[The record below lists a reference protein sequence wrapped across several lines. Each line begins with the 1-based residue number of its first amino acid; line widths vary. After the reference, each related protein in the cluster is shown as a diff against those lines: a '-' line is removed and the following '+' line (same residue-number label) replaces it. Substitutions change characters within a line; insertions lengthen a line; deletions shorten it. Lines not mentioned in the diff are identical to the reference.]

1 MKRTA
6 FTLICS
12 VLFSFSQL
20 VAQQYTA
27 AEYWRMEHDSTYSRL
42 EQRQNAGDTLSS
54 DEQKY
59 VADYKILLSGYF
71 EKLPDTEKS
80 LYYKYRAQWNSQ
92 PPVTSERV
100 AVKQEAD
107 VYAGERSIYTQY
119 LVTSGFFGALYGG
132 AVVGV
137 LGLAEDGDGGAAVG
151 IPLLTAGAS
160 VLIPILTIKDKI
172 VTYNSLSLST
182 HGKIAGGLQGL
193 ALGALITGDNVDDG
207 KLLLAIATASSIGM
221 GRLGYSLGKNKPW
234 SQGRAALYSYYGL
247 LMPFEGL
254 ALDAAFQIEDPRIYG
269 LTSLVFGAVG
279 YLIADRIADKND
291 FTRGDITATGT
302 LATLNGLLGLLILTD
317 IQDNSGDISAGQ
329 IMIPAIGAL
338 GGTLI
343 GHVWLRDA
351 RLSIQQGRNVALAS
365 AGGVAIGLGLAALF
379 TPETATPYYVT
390 SYITGMTTY
399 AIMVG
404 MYKKN
409 NFMPFSENLRKSRW
423 NFNVMPQN
431 IFLNNRIADYAFSN
445 PGRRIDFLPAF
456 SASVNF

>member
-1 MKRTA
+1 MKRSA
-6 FTLICS
+6 LILICS

-20 VAQQYTA
+20 AAQQYTA
-27 AEYWRMEHDSTYSRL
+27 AEYWRMERDSAYVRL

-71 EKLPDTEKS
+71 EKLPDTEKA
-80 LYYKYRAQWNSQ
+80 LYYQYRAKWNSQ
-92 PPVTSERV
+92 PPVTSGKV
-100 AVKQEAD
+100 AVKQEED
-107 VYAGERSIYTQY
+107 VFAGERSQYTQY

-132 AVVGV
+132 AAVAVFG
-137 LGLAEDGDGGAAVG
+137 LGGGAAAG

-182 HGKIAGGLQGL
+182 HGKIAGGLQGA
-193 ALGALITGDNVDDG
+193 ALGVLIAGDNVEDG
-207 KLLLAIATASSIGM
+207 KLILALATASSIGM

-234 SQGRAALYSYYGL
+234 SQGRAALYSYYGI
-247 LMPFEGL
+247 LMPLEGL

-269 LTSLVFGAVG
+269 LTSLVFGAGG
-279 YLIADRIADKND
+279 YLIADRIANKND

-317 IQDNSGDISAGQ
+317 IADSSDEISAGQ

-343 GHVWLRDA
+343 GHVWLKDA
-351 RLSIQQGRNVALAS
+351 RLSVQQGRNVALAS
-365 AGGVAIGLGLAALF
+365 GGGVAIGLGLAALF
-379 TPETATPYYVT
+379 SPETATPYYVT

-404 MYKKN
+404 MYKKHN
-409 NFMPFSENLRKSRW
+409 TMPFSENYKKNRW

-445 PGRRIDFLPAF
+445 PGKRIDFLPAF
-456 SASVNF
+456 SASVKF

>member
-12 VLFSFSQL
+12 LLFSFSQL
-20 VAQQYTA
+20 LAQQYTA
-27 AEYWRMEHDSTYSRL
+27 AEYWRMEHDSAYIRL
-42 EQRQNAGDTLSS
+42 EERQKAGDTLSF

-59 VADYKILLSGYF
+59 ITDYKILLSGYF

-92 PPVTSERV
+92 PPVISEKG
-100 AVKQEAD
+100 AIKQEAD
-107 VYAGERSIYTQY
+107 VYAGERSMYTQY
-119 LVTSGFFGALYGG
+119 LVASGFFGALYGG
-132 AVVGV
+132 AAVAV
-137 LGLAEDGDGGAAVG
+137 LGLGESGDGGAAVG

-172 VTYNSLSLST
+172 VPYNSLALST
-182 HGKIAGGLQGL
+182 HGKIAGGLQGA
-193 ALGALITGDNVDDG
+193 ALGVLITGDNVEDG
-207 KLLLAIATASSIGM
+207 KLILALATASSIGL

-247 LMPFEGL
+247 LMPLEGL

-269 LTSLVFGAVG
+269 LTSLAFGAGG
-279 YLIADRIADKND
+279 YLIANQVANKND
-291 FTRGDITATGT
+291 FTKGDITATGT

-317 IQDNSGDISAGQ
+317 IGNNSDDISSWQ

-343 GHVWLRDA
+343 GHVWLKDA
-351 RLSIQQGRNVALAS
+351 RFTIQQGRNVALAS
-365 AGGVAIGLGLAALF
+365 AGGAAIGLGLAALF

-390 SYITGMTTY
+390 SYITAMTTY

-409 NFMPFSENLRKSRW
+409 NILRLSDNEKKTRW
-423 NFNVMPQN
+423 NINVMPQN
-431 IFLNNRIADYAFSN
+431 IFLNKKIADYAFAN

-456 SASVNF
+456 SAAINF